1 MSRIGKQPVSIPKG
15 VEVKIEGAT
24 VKVKGP
30 KGALEKTMP
39 KGITAALEG
48 DKVVVTRSSD
58 LPFDRALH
66 GTARVMIQNMI
77 KGVTEGY
84 SKQLEIEGIGY
95 KAQVQGRKLTL
106 NLSYSHPVIYEIAE
120 GITIETPDPRKM
132 TVSGADRELVGQVA
146 AEIRRIL
153 PPEPYKGKGIRYA
166 GEYVRRKAGKAGAT
180 QTT

>member
-1 MSRIGKQPVSIPKG
+1 MSRIGKQPILIPKG

-30 KGALEKTMP
+30 KSALEWTMP
-39 KGITAALEG
+39 HGIDVRLDG

-58 LPFDRALH
+58 LGFDRALH
-66 GTARVMIQNMI
+66 GTARVMINNMI
-77 KGVTEGY
+77 KGVTVGY

-106 NLSYSHPVIYEIAE
+106 NLSYSHPVVYEIPE

-146 AEIRRIL
+146 AEIRRVL

-166 GEYVRRKAGKAGAT
+166 GEYVRRKAGKTGAA